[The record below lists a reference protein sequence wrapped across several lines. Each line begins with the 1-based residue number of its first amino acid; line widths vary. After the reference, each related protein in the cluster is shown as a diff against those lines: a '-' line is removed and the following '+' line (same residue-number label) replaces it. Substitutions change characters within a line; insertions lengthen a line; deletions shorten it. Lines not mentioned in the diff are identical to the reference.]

1 VILQRTRFHDN
12 RELNREKGKTEY
24 LRGPSAM
31 FGKGCRGDDHD
42 LRFLRLLA
50 QRRALLHRQ

>member
-1 VILQRTRFHDN
+1 MILQRTRFHDN

-24 LRGPSAM
+24 LQGQRALI
-31 FGKGCRGDDHD
+31 GKGCGGDDHD

>member
-1 VILQRTRFHDN
+1 MIGT
-12 RELNREKGKTEY
+12 
-24 LRGPSAM
+24 
-31 FGKGCRGDDHD
+31 GCGGDDHD